1 MCIDILRS
9 PVSAFADAKKKQNI
23 NKTLAVL
30 GEASVLFAVSAS
42 LMTVRTLFS
51 STGFLGVASMAT
63 FVFLL
68 SFLSLMLIGLVVNI
82 VATMLGGK
90 GSYFD
95 GLTAVT
101 YSSVFLSTGLFLA
114 SAIIYVPIA
123 GLLLSAIILLPAFAA
138 GFASFYRGIKEMYK
152 TDTITAFVTV
162 SVTTLTLVMVV
173 QMVLIMRVLS
183 TVSLSPVALG

>member
-9 PVSAFADAKKKQNI
+9 PVSAFAAAKRKQNI
-23 NKTLAVL
+23 NKTLVVL

-68 SFLSLMLIGLVVNI
+68 SFLSLMLIGWVVNI

-101 YSSVFLSTGLFLA
+101 YSSVFLSTGLFLG
-114 SAIIYVPIA
+114 SAIIFVPVA

-173 QMVLIMRVLS
+173 QMVLVLRVLN
-183 TVSLSPVALG
+183 TVSPVALG

>member
-68 SFLSLMLIGLVVNI
+68 SFLSLMLIGWVVNI